1 MYDKAKKEIIC
12 VYEHD
17 VEISLAEFRKKI
29 GDALPKYMMPTRY
42 IHTLEMPRNTNG
54 KIDRNTLKLQ
64 YIGE

>member
-1 MYDKAKKEIIC
+1 MVD
-12 VYEHD
+12 
-17 VEISLAEFRKKI
+17 FRKKI

-42 IHTLEMPRNTNG
+42 IHTLNMPRNTNG